1 MPPTIGIDLG
11 RHRSFCALGVDDHQ
25 GLVPL
30 NDAGDT
36 GLWLRWSGTGR
47 SERITDRILRLA
59 GAEQTAAAET
69 VQRVV
74 EAMFPELAFGEQL
87 AGTPLVVVPPS
98 FGPACRGAVHDGVGA
113 VGLQLESHQ
122 LVDRPIAALAGWL
135 AGATAEPRTGL
146 VGLID
151 NDHGQL
157 SFCAA
162 DLDHERLLVS
172 VPLSHDALDDPED
185 VRSRLTDALD
195 RVARLAAGDVDEPRV
210 LTDGPAHSGIP
221 KVLLSG
227 TRTHD
232 VRLQALADLV
242 LGQRSQPETVGS
254 ETVGSE
260 TVGSVTV
267 VGDETAPV
275 LGLLHL
281 DVFASWSA
289 CWPTLAITL
298 DDVTLST
305 GYTYLRAGPTQHAE
319 DAVLAGAT
327 ASLGLARA
335 GQAVDLVAGSA
346 RGQAIQ
352 LPTDLGLSP
361 RLRVFDDGRL
371 LVLGA
376 QGSRPVSF
384 RVVWPAPTNSVHEVR
399 IEAIGRRPV
408 VLRSPDVSD
417 VPAGAAGDPATD
429 RVRPRAG
436 RPHRATVS

>member
-1 MPPTIGIDLG
+1 M
-11 RHRSFCALGVDDHQ
+11 
-25 GLVPL
+25 
-30 NDAGDT
+30 
-36 GLWLRWSGTGR
+36 
-47 SERITDRILRLA
+47 
-59 GAEQTAAAET
+59 
-69 VQRVV
+69 QRVV
-74 EAMFPELAFGEQL
+74 EAMFPELQFGEQL
-87 AGTPLVVVPPS
+87 AGSPLVVVPPS
-98 FGPACRGAVHDGVGA
+98 FGPACRGAVHDGFGA
-113 VGLQLESHQ
+113 VGLQLEAHQ

-135 AGATAEPRTGL
+135 AGATAETRTGL

-185 VRSRLTDALD
+185 VRIRLADALD

-227 TRTHD
+227 TRTDD

-242 LGQRSQPETVGS
+242 LGQPSP
-254 ETVGSE
+254 

-267 VGDETAPV
+267 VGDETSAV

-298 DDVTLST
+298 DDVALSA
-305 GYTYLRAGPTQHAE
+305 GYTCLRAGPMQHAD
-319 DAVLAGAT
+319 DAVLAGA
-327 ASLGLARA
+327 AAGLGLARA
-335 GQAVDLVAGSA
+335 GQAVALVAGSA
-346 RGQAIQ
+346 RGQAIE

-371 LVLGA
+371 LVLGD

-384 RVVWPAPTNSVHEVR
+384 RVVWPAPTNAVHEVR

-408 VLRSPDVSD
+408 LLRSGQTQSRSTTSSHSFVVSRSD
-417 VPAGAAGDPATD
+417 S
-429 RVRPRAG
+429 RSMR
-436 RPHRATVS
+436 SL